1 MRSFLLVIYL
11 IISNILAES
20 PSTINEVKLKTIEDF
35 LSSMSTLEA
44 DMTME
49 IDSGNKDMPV
59 ECHEGKI
66 WLDRENGLLRIN
78 YGKNSMI
85 ARNGSLVVRQEN
97 ASPQEFATDD
107 TPAGILLR
115 QKIDFKNEGVAVKSL
130 IQTQDLWQLSLSYD
144 SPAGSIPVTLY
155 FKPKPV
161 MLLVGWTIKNPDGS
175 TTNVH
180 LNLEEMHMAIKIN
193 SSVFKL
199 D

>member
-1 MRSFLLVIYL
+1 MRSFIFVIYL
-11 IISNILAES
+11 FISTILAGS
-20 PSTINEVKLKTIEDF
+20 PSSINEVKLKTIEDF

-85 ARNGSLVVRQEN
+85 ARNGSLVVRQET
-97 ASPQEFATDD
+97 SLQEFATDD

-115 QKIDFKNEGVAVKSL
+115 KKIDFKSEGVVVKSL

-161 MLLVGWTIKNPDGS
+161 MLLVGWSIENPDGS

-199 D
+199 E